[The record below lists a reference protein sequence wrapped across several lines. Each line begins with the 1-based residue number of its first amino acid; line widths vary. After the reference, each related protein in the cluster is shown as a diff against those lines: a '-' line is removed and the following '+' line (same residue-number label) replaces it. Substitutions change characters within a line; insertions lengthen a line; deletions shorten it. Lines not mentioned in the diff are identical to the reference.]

1 MRRRASGLQ
10 ILRLCLI
17 ALLSAADLYSQA
29 PPVPAGRVEGIVVT
43 GDNTPVAR
51 ASVAVQSQP
60 NTGTAPFRASA
71 FTEPDGSFVVP
82 GVPAG
87 GYRICVQVPGSALLN
102 PCTWSTG
109 PPSITTASGQAASLG
124 TIRLETGYLLQ
135 VRLLD
140 AGRFLESDEGR
151 VPGAQVQIG
160 VWTLNG
166 LFVPMRIRT
175 REATSRDLELPV
187 PFGAPFELSIQ
198 SGFFDL
204 ADENNARVDPVR
216 GARLPLQVPAGT
228 PSTVRAFTV
237 TGRRTETGQP

>member
-10 ILRLCLI
+10 ILRLCLL

-29 PPVPAGRVEGIVVT
+29 PPVPAGRIGGTVVT

-166 LFVPMRIRT
+166 LFIPMRIRT
-175 REATSRDLELPV
+175 RDAASRDLELPV

-198 SGFFDL
+198 SSFFDL
-204 ADENNARVDPVR
+204 TDGNNVRIDPIR
-216 GARLPLQVPAGT
+216 GARLPMQVAADAAP
-228 PSTVRAFTV
+228 TVHAFTV
-237 TGRRTETGQP
+237 IGRRAAPGQP